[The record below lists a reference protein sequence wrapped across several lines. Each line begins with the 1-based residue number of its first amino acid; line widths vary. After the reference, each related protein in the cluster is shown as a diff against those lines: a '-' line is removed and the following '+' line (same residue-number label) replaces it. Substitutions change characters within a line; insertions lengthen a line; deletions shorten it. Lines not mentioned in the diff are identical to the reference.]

1 MSIFDKLK
9 ALLGLSGENGA
20 STSDGMAGDMVEMI
34 SCEDA
39 LRLVHEYLDGELERV
54 PEAQVKEHFD
64 MCQRCY
70 PHLQLENAFRD
81 AVRRA
86 ASGEA
91 APAALKAKVAAMI
104 AEAEAEG

>member
-9 ALLGLSGENGA
+9 ALLGLSSANGA
-20 STSDGMAGDMVEMI
+20 SADDGMSTDMAEMI

-54 PEAQVKEHFD
+54 PEAQVKQHFEV
-64 MCQRCY
+64 CQRCY
-70 PHLQLENAFRD
+70 PHLRLENAFRD

-91 APAALKAKVAAMI
+91 APAALKARVAAMI
-104 AEAEAEG
+104 AETEAEG